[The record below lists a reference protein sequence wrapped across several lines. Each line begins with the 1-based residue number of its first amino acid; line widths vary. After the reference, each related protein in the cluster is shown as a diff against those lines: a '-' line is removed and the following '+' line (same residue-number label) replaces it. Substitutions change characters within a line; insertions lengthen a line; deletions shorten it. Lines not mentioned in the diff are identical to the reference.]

1 MAKKFAMAQNTD
13 KAPKLYLLTNDDDIH
28 TLLDKLERVLSTG
41 VVSLLQFRR
50 KAMLKQIRL
59 CHRV

>member
-1 MAKKFAMAQNTD
+1 MAQNTD